1 MEKRK
6 NSGYPKLLSLLLL
19 LAAVM
24 TFINIQSVR
33 TKAADSYETGNY
45 SRLVTNNNPDF
56 YSVIETKGN
65 KIQIRGVL
73 KSDPAKSVRISG
85 VSGKEDFHSESD
97 GSYTAELEVK
107 PINGGYYDLYIILN
121 SGVVMTYQMKYTDGW
136 YIPDNGLSRLND
148 AKLEKAYTAPAE
160 AALYYL
166 SANSD
171 KAEAESALSQI
182 KDIVAEVCGDETDDY
197 KKAYLLNRWV
207 ADNIYYDHD
216 AADTSVT
223 LDTVAI
229 YNVLER
235 KRTTCAG
242 YANTYSAL
250 LEEAGIRSV
259 NIKGA
264 AVAGEVTFDT
274 LPDAGENH
282 EFTAFW
288 YEEQN
293 RWVYA
298 DACWSGAGDY
308 RDGSYTERITYDKY
322 FDVASE
328 AFSLNHRVDKV
339 EERNYKKALET
350 LSNQEKPDSSVI
362 PENTDAAT
370 TDETAVSGGASN
382 TTAASAAP
390 PRTTAVNTQPESS
403 GSGGNQI
410 FPFVIIGLTGAL
422 IIAIGIILAVRSRKK

>member
-33 TKAADSYETGNY
+33 TKAVDSYETGNY

-56 YSVIETKGN
+56 YSVIETKGD

-148 AKLEKAYTAPAE
+148 AKLEKTYTAPAE

-350 LSNQEKPDSSVI
+350 LGNQEKPDSSVI
-362 PENTDAAT
+362 PENTDAT
-370 TDETAVSGGASN
+370 VTDETAVSGGASN

-390 PRTTAVNTQPESS
+390 PRTTAVNAQPESS

-422 IIAIGIILAVRSRKK
+422 IIAVGIILAVRSRKK

>member
-33 TKAADSYETGNY
+33 TKAVDSYETGNY

-56 YSVIETKGN
+56 YSVIETKGD

-274 LPDAGENH
+274 LPDARENH

-350 LSNQEKPDSSVI
+350 LGNQEKPDSSVI
-362 PENTDAAT
+362 PENTDAT
-370 TDETAVSGGASN
+370 VTDEIAVLGGASN

-410 FPFVIIGLTGAL
+410 FPFVIIGFTGAL